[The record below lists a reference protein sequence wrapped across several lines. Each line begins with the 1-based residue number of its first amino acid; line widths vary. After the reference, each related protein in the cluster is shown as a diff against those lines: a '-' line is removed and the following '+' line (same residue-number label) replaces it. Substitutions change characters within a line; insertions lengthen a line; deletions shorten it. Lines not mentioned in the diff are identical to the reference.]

1 MRIAVFATKPY
12 DRRFLDEANAVHGH
26 ELAYFEARLN
36 AQTAALAAGYA
47 GVCVFVNDWL
57 DAGVLETLAAG
68 GTRLVALRCAG
79 FNNVDLKTAARLGM
93 AVVRVPAYSPHAV
106 AEFTI
111 GLMLAVDRHIPR
123 AWGRVRDNNFALE
136 GLLGRNLHGRT
147 VGVVG
152 TGKIGAL
159 VAITLL
165 RGFGCR
171 VLAFDVVQD
180 PALVA
185 AGVVYADIPSLMAE
199 VDILTLHCPLTPQ
212 TRHLVD
218 ARSIER
224 ARPGLL
230 IVNTSRGALVD
241 TRALIDGLKSRRIG
255 GVALDVYEQEAD
267 LFFEDL
273 SNEIVQDDVFQ
284 RLLTF
289 PNVVVTGHQAFFTEE
304 ALAEIARTTLASAA
318 AAEAGAPLANRVE
331 AGLPGGGAPTPA
343 VASPRRDGVPAAGAV
358 AAAAAG
364 TSRGMAAGEGATTAA
379 AAGAGEGP
387 AARTDGDAPTLP
399 AAGAAAA
406 AVQPLSAVHG
416 WHAHVYYDP
425 AATREAAARLR
436 HRIGERF
443 EVRLGRWHD
452 VPVGPHTAA
461 MYQVA
466 FGVAQFEALVPWLAL
481 NRDGLSVLLHPDTL
495 APRDD
500 HLRHA
505 LWLGTP
511 LAIKGEVLPETS
523 TPGDA
528 DDTAPNT
535 MPTLVA

>member
-12 DRRFLDEANAVHGH
+12 DRRFLDDANAAHGH
-26 ELAYFEARLN
+26 ELTYFEARLN

-57 DAGVLETLAAG
+57 DAGVLEALAAG
-68 GTRLVALRCAG
+68 GTRLIALRCAG
-79 FNNVDLKTAARLGM
+79 FNNVDLKAAARLGM

-171 VLAFDVVQD
+171 VLAFDVMQD

-185 AGVVYADIPSLMAE
+185 AGVVYADMPSLMSE

-212 TRHLVD
+212 TRHLVNAD
-218 ARSIER
+218 SISR

-230 IVNTSRGALVD
+230 VVNTSRGALVD
-241 TRALIDGLKSRRIG
+241 TRALIDGLKSHRVG

-331 AGLPGGGAPTPA
+331 AAP
-343 VASPRRDGVPAAGAV
+343 
-358 AAAAAG
+358 
-364 TSRGMAAGEGATTAA
+364 
-379 AAGAGEGP
+379 
-387 AARTDGDAPTLP
+387 
-399 AAGAAAA
+399 GAAAA
-406 AVQPLSAVHG
+406 APANASPTAAGPVAPVPAAVAAPPPAASAAHGVRPISAVRS

-425 AATREAAARLR
+425 ATTRDAAERLR
-436 HRIGERF
+436 ERIAERF
-443 EVRLGRWHD
+443 AVRLGRWHD
-452 VPVGPHTAA
+452 VPVGPHGAA

-466 FGVAQFEALVPWLAL
+466 FAVERLPELLPWLAL
-481 NRDGLSVLLHPDTL
+481 NRGSLSVLLHPNTL
-495 APRDD
+495 APRAD
-500 HLRHA
+500 HTAHA

-511 LAIKGEVLPETS
+511 LPLKAGLLPETES
-523 TPGDA
+523 GD
-528 DDTAPNT
+528 DDDPALGSNT
-535 MPTLVA
+535 MPTIAP